1 MIFTAAVVF
10 LIAIFIAVL
19 VFVVKRTRV
28 QITQTPRARDIGV
41 QRYSSCPLC
50 GTKLVPG
57 ENIVSRIYT
66 TEGSQG
72 RPCTIHGCPHCY
84 PQPAS
89 PVIRRVCPVC
99 KKVVPANGHL
109 LSRIFYRNGQKQ
121 HVHVVG
127 CSECHKK

>member
-1 MIFTAAVVF
+1 MISALAVVF
-10 LIAIFIAVL
+10 LTAIFIAVL
-19 VFVVKRTRV
+19 VFVVKRTR
-28 QITQTPRARDIGV
+28 IPLTHTPRAEHFEP
-41 QRYSSCPLC
+41 QRYSTCPLC
-50 GTKLVPG
+50 GTKLIPG

-66 TEGSQG
+66 TEGGQG

-84 PQPAS
+84 PKPANS
-89 PVIRRVCPVC
+89 AIMRMCPVC
-99 KKVVPANGHL
+99 KKAVPANGHL